1 MSTIEE
7 LYSVSMDTE
16 ISPTP
21 IEQLS
26 TNSTMDTEARR
37 TPPQAAQNCEVA
49 EEKDNAEKAVDMIID
64 VSDRLNKF
72 FWCNPCNKYRLQQLA
87 YEQKAEQ
94 KTNFDVAVYKTFFMD
109 D

>member
-1 MSTIEE
+1 M
-7 LYSVSMDTE
+7 
-16 ISPTP
+16 
-21 IEQLS
+21 EQLS
-26 TNSTMDTEARR
+26 ANSAMDDTEGRQ
-37 TPPQAAQNCEVA
+37 TPPQAAAQNGQVV
-49 EEKDNAEKAVDMIID
+49 EEKDNAEKAVDLIIN

-72 FWCNPCNKYRLQQLA
+72 FRCNPCNKYRLQQLA